1 MGKALPRRLC
11 GGAFGE
17 GELEVVRGEIAAAP
31 GCSRAEVTRRV
42 CERLG
47 WRNEQGRL
55 KEMGGRVALLA
66 LHRHGWIDL
75 PAARNG
81 NGNGRGGGE
90 PPQWPAPVAVDG
102 SVDELAGVRV
112 RRVERAADST
122 LWNALIDRYHYLG
135 GSRLSGQQVRY
146 LIEWDG
152 GLLGAIGFGA
162 AALKL
167 AARERWIG
175 WDAPQRA
182 RYRSRVVNNRRFL
195 LLPWVHVRNLASHVL
210 ALSAR
215 AVVVDYER
223 LYALRPVLLES
234 FVEAGRFA
242 GSCYR
247 AANWQHI
254 GQSRGRGRGDRT
266 HRGGLAVKD
275 LYVYPLI
282 PHFRAVLTGAAQ

>member
-11 GGAFGE
+11 GGTFGE
-17 GELEVVRGEIAAAP
+17 DELELVRMEIAAAS
-31 GCSRAEVTRRV
+31 GGSRAEVTRRV

-47 WRNEQGRL
+47 WVNEQGRL
-55 KEMGGRVALLA
+55 KAMGGRVALLA
-66 LHRHGWIDL
+66 LYRHGWIDL
-75 PAARNG
+75 PAPRNG
-81 NGNGRGGGE
+81 NGNGRAVGA

-102 SVDELAGVRV
+102 SVEHLSGLRLQRV
-112 RRVERAADST
+112 ASPASSA
-122 LWNALIDRYHYLG
+122 LWNAVIERYHYIG
-135 GSRLSGQQVRY
+135 RSRLSGQQVRY

-167 AARERWIG
+167 TARERWIG
-175 WDAPQRA
+175 WDARQRE
-182 RYRSRVVNNRRFL
+182 RHRRLVVNNRRFL
-195 LLPWVHVRNLASHVL
+195 LLPWVTVRNLASRVL
-210 ALSAR
+210 AMSAR
-215 AVVVDYER
+215 AVVADYDR

-254 GQSRGRGRGDRT
+254 GQSCGRGRGDRA

-275 LYVYPLI
+275 LYVYPLTR
-282 PHFRAVLTGAAQ
+282 HFRAVLTGVAP